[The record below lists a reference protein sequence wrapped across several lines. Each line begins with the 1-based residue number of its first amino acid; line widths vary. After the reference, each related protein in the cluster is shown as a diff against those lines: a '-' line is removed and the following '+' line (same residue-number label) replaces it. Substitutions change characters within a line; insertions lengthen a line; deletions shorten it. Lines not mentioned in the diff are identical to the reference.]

1 MSIAACSAGPHLPRP
16 RHSPAVTG
24 TVRRA
29 QTNVRPGPAT
39 WHARVVATATTIAD
53 LIDLATSTSDSTDET
68 ITKVYEWQM
77 ERTTSTT
84 KALVG
89 AGFANLVA
97 GGIALADQSSK
108 VDQLVLWVIVS
119 TSVVLLALG
128 AWSGTRARALQRE
141 FLAAQFL
148 LTELVAMRPFLRL
161 LRFGRAS

>member
-1 MSIAACSAGPHLPRP
+1 MSN
-16 RHSPAVTG
+16 T
-24 TVRRA
+24 
-29 QTNVRPGPAT
+29 
-39 WHARVVATATTIAD
+39 TTIAD
-53 LIDLATSTSDSTDET
+53 LIDLATSTSESTDET

-97 GGIALADQSSK
+97 GGISLADQSSK
-108 VDQLVLWVIVS
+108 VNQLVLWLLVGSSVALLIV
-119 TSVVLLALG
+119 G
-128 AWSGTRARALQRE
+128 AWNGTRARALQRE

-148 LTELVAMRPFLRL
+148 LMELVAMRPFLRL